1 MYWLQGSSQ
10 SPLTLSN
17 VAGIFYILVGGLGL
31 SLVTSFMEFLYK
43 YNRQVMRKKVTYKGF
58 FVTSE

>member
-43 YNRQVMRKKVTYKGF
+43 YNRQVMRKKVT
-58 FVTSE
+58 TDI